1 MKKIFIPVLAII
13 PFFINAQ
20 QNKQVVKSP
29 AEINPLKN
37 ANDSASYAI
46 GIGIANFYGHQGIQ
60 HLNTDLIARAI
71 RDIFNDTTV
80 LLNDDQANKVIMDY
94 LGKIELEKAKPVIEE
109 GERFLAENKK
119 KPGVITTSSGLQYEI
134 LKKGTGA
141 MPADTATVLCHYK
154 GELLNGEEFDNSYNR
169 GEPMS
174 FKVNGVIEGWTEA
187 LKLMRV
193 GSTYKLYIPH
203 YLAYGTMDRN
213 PIPGGS
219 VLIFEV
225 ELLDIQ
231 KQ

>member
-1 MKKIFIPVLAII
+1 MKKIIILVFAFIPLL
-13 PFFINAQ
+13 INAQ
-20 QNKQVVKSP
+20 QKKPVVKSTK
-29 AEINPLKN
+29 EINPLKN

-46 GIGIANFYGHQGIQ
+46 GIGIANFYGQQGIH

-94 LGKIELEKAKPVIEE
+94 LGSIETEKAKPVIEE
-109 GERFLAENKK
+109 GEKFLAENKK
-119 KPGVITTSSGLQYEI
+119 KPGVITTSSGLQYEV

-141 MPADTATVLCHYK
+141 VPADTATVLCHYK
-154 GELLNGEEFDNSYNR
+154 GELLNGEEFENSYDR
-169 GEPMS
+169 GEPIS

-187 LKLMRV
+187 LKLMPV
-193 GSTYKLYIPH
+193 GSIYKLYIPH
-203 YLAYGTMDRN
+203 NLAYGTTDRN

-225 ELLDIQ
+225 ELLEIQ
-231 KQ
+231 